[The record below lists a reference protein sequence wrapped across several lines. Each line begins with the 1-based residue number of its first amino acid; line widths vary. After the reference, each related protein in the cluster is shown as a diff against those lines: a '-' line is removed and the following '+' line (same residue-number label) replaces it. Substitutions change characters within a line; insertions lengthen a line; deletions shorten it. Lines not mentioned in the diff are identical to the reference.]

1 MDKSA
6 LLEAAKEPLR
16 LFVIA
21 LIPLLINWLSGQA
34 WDPQFITLTI
44 IIIRAIDKVLHDY
57 GKEAGNATLEGG
69 LTRF

>member
-6 LLEAAKEPLR
+6 LLEAAKEPLSP
-16 LFVIA
+16 FVIA

-34 WDPQFITLTI
+34 WNTEFITLTI
-44 IIIRAIDKVLHDY
+44 IVLRAIDKMLHSY

>member
-1 MDKSA
+1 MNKTA

-34 WDPQFITLTI
+34 WDPQFITLTVI
-44 IIIRAIDKVLHDY
+44 VLRAIDKMLHSY
-57 GKEAGNATLEGG
+57 GQEAGNENLSKG
-69 LTRF
+69 LVRF

>member
-1 MDKSA
+1 MSKSA
-6 LLEAAKEPLR
+6 LWEAAKEPLR
-16 LFVIA
+16 LLVIA

-44 IIIRAIDKVLHDY
+44 IVIRAIDKILHDY
-57 GKEAGNATLEGG
+57 GKESGNSVLEGG